1 MFRLDYD
8 QTGLYSQGM
17 VATKVER
24 TARERLLDAADE
36 LFYAEGVHTVGIDR
50 VIEKAGVAKA
60 SLYGTFGSKEELV
73 CAYLQKRKDE
83 REARIVARLAALEDP
98 RDKILAV
105 FDLLEERTAEPK
117 FRGCAF
123 VNATAEGPRDESKE
137 TRVRTVAL
145 AMRTWVRD
153 LFTSLAREAG
163 VGDPHKVG
171 RQLQVLYDGAMTGA
185 SMEGDRRLVTDA
197 RAMAESL
204 IGSPVRRRAPRS
216 ARR

>member
-1 MFRLDYD
+1 LLGLDYD

-17 VATKVER
+17 DATKSQR

-73 CAYLQKRKDE
+73 CAYLEKRKQE
-83 REARIVARLAALEDP
+83 REARVLARIAPLRDP
-98 RDKILAV
+98 REKILAV
-105 FDLLEERTAEPK
+105 FDALEERVAEPA

-123 VNATAEGPRDESKE
+123 VNATAEGPRDEGKA
-137 TRVRTVAL
+137 RPVAL
-145 AMRTWVRD
+145 AMRAWVRD
-153 LFTSLAREAG
+153 LFTSLAREIG
-163 VGDPHKVG
+163 VGDPPKLG
-171 RQLQVLYDGAMTGA
+171 RQLQLLYDGAMTGA
-185 SMEGDRRLVTDA
+185 SMEGETRLVADA
-197 RAMAESL
+197 RAMAASL
-204 IGSPVRRRAPRS
+204 IGAPARRRAPRS